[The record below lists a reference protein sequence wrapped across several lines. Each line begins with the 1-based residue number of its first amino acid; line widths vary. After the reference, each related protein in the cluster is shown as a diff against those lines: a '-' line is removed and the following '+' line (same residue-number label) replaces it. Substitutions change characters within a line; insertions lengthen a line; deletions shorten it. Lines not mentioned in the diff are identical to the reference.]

1 MRKCIL
7 IIIIICTACTN
18 NPETYLQHIN
28 GYWEIQ
34 EVTMADGTKRQYSIN
49 ETIDYIEINDSLV
62 GFRKKLKPGIN
73 DTYYTSDDAEA
84 ITAKVEG
91 DDLILHYATPYSTW
105 KETVLEASKENLKV
119 VNENNVVYLYKRYN
133 PINLNIED

>member
-18 NPETYLQHIN
+18 NPETYLQRIN